1 MKQREFLTQV
11 IDTVEAQAEAIVELQ
26 KQATESDSKP
36 VFSDELLSRT
46 AEKLVQSELLS
57 KEASENLVQSFRDNP
72 EQALLSLQ
80 KLAAH
85 FGKRESAPQP
95 LGQPARIN
103 KSAAAA
109 TAEGTDARS
118 ESDKAWDKDFGNE
131 D

>member
-11 IDTVEAQAEAIVELQ
+11 IDTVEAQADAIAELQ
-26 KQATESDSKP
+26 KQAAESGSKP
-36 VFSDELLSRT
+36 VFSDELLERT

-57 KEASENLVQSFRDNP
+57 KEASENLVQSFRENP

-85 FGKRESAPQP
+85 FGKRESAPQS
-95 LGQPARIN
+95 LGQPARIK
-103 KSAAAA
+103 KSAAPAS
-109 TAEGTDARS
+109 AEGTDTRP
-118 ESDKAWDKDFGNE
+118 ESDKAWDRDFGNE